1 MMSHKAFRTL
11 LLGLSSLL
19 VLPGCPWSKSP
30 NVFDGAKG
38 ISMPSFN
45 GPPAQTEPPIDDA
58 STSLE
63 SVRSDADVE

>member
-1 MMSHKAFRTL
+1 
-11 LLGLSSLL
+11 L